1 MDIKLF
7 TGSILLTGLVGGC
20 IGYTLASAHY
30 QSEMLK
36 AYDSYKASVDTA
48 RTKEKEWQLLAMK
61 KDEEYQKRI
70 SDMQSSNDELVDR
83 LRKQLN
89 DLTLRVSTTPQ
100 SSSKPHGSP
109 RETNLSKSVG
119 DLVEFSS
126 KCSKRTDEL
135 IIQLESLQQWV
146 KESHE

>member
-1 MDIKLF
+1 MNIKLF
-7 TGSILLTGLVGGC
+7 TGSILLTGLIGGC

-30 QSEMLK
+30 QNEMLK

-48 RTKEKEWQLLAMK
+48 RTKEKEWQLLAIK

-70 SDMQSSNDELVDR
+70 SDMQSSNDELVNR
-83 LRKQLN
+83 LRKQLSE
-89 DLTLRVSTTPQ
+89 LTFRVSTTPQ
-100 SSSKPHGSP
+100 SSSKSHGSP

-119 DLVEFSS
+119 DLVEFSN

>member
-1 MDIKLF
+1 MDIKII

-36 AYDSYKASVDTA
+36 TYDSYKASVDTA

-89 DLTLRVSTTPQ
+89 ELTLRVSTTPQ
-100 SSSKPHGSP
+100 SSSKPHGSS
-109 RETNLSKSVG
+109 REANLSKSVG

-135 IIQLESLQQWV
+135 IVQLESLQQWV

>member
-1 MDIKLF
+1 MDIKII
-7 TGSILLTGLVGGC
+7 TGSLLLTGLVGGY
-20 IGYTLASAHY
+20 IGYTLASTHY
-30 QSEMLK
+30 QGEMLK

-83 LRKQLN
+83 LRKQLSE
-89 DLTLRVSTTPQ
+89 LTLRVSTTSQ
-100 SSSKPHGSP
+100 SSSKPHGSS
-109 RETNLSKSVG
+109 REANLSKSVG
-119 DLVEFSS
+119 DLIEFSS

-135 IIQLESLQQWV
+135 IVQLESLQQWI